1 MNIYHYTPGTN
12 VFHSI
17 GVADESPLEPGV
29 YLVPANATTVAP
41 PELGESE
48 IAVFN
53 NGAWQI
59 EILPPPPPEPEPGPE
74 PELPDPVV
82 LTPAEKLEALGL
94 TVAELK
100 SLLDLG

>member
-1 MNIYHYTPGTN
+1 MNIYHYTQDTN
-12 VFHSI
+12 IFHST

-48 IAVFN
+48 IAVFS
-53 NGAWQI
+53 NGAWQV
-59 EILPPPPPEPEPGPE
+59 ETLPPPPPEPEPEPE

-94 TVAELK
+94 TIDELK
-100 SLLDLG
+100 TLLGLN